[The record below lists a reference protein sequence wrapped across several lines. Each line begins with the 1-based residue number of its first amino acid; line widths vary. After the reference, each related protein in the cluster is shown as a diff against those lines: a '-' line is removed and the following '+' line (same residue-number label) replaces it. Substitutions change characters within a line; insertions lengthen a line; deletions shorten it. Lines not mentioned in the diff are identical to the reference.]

1 MTSALVVLGGYL
13 LGSMPFGYWVVLLV
27 KGEDIRKVGSGN
39 IGASNVWRTYGR
51 WLGIPIVVLDVA
63 KGFVPALVGA
73 LLVGEL
79 TAVLAG
85 GAAMLGHWR
94 PLFLRFQKGG
104 KTVATGGRRVSRR
117 CAAPRLDR
125 GRGLD
130 RRLPRHPLRVA
141 GLDRG
146 RALAADPGG
155 RARRA
160 VADRRLRAIAAVGV
174 VLLHRPNI
182 ARLRAGTESRFRLR
196 RASRPSSREPV
207 RERGVLLRRRAGLE
221 LRRSSPT
228 VPSRSARTSWAWIVS
243 KLIWR
248 AKRKSPSA
256 SSGIAS
262 RAPLSESRTESSTKR
277 GCRWACSTTNSSSG
291 RFSSS

>member
-1 MTSALVVLGGYL
+1 MTSALVILGGYL

-104 KTVATGGRRVSRR
+104 KTVATGGGVFLG
-117 CAAPRLDR
+117 AAPLL
-125 GRGLD
+125 GLIGVVVWIVTFLVT
-130 RRLPRHPLRVA
+130 RYASLASIVAALSLPV
-141 GLDRG
+141 
-146 RALAADPGG
+146 LAVLLGEPWPIVVFG
-155 RARRA
+155 
-160 VADRRLRAIAAVGV
+160 AIAAVGV
-174 VLLHRPNI
+174 ILLHRPNI

-196 RASRPSSREPV
+196 RTKPV
-207 RERGVLLRRRAGLE
+207 
-221 LRRSSPT
+221 
-228 VPSRSARTSWAWIVS
+228 
-243 KLIWR
+243 
-248 AKRKSPSA
+248 
-256 SSGIAS
+256 
-262 RAPLSESRTESSTKR
+262 
-277 GCRWACSTTNSSSG
+277 
-291 RFSSS
+291 